1 MKRILP
7 LAALALLGACGPS
20 AEREPNDHFTQAT
33 PLKPGGS
40 AKGTI
45 GSPGDADW
53 YRLEGAREGGVM
65 SFKLQGI
72 RSVDFVVSLL
82 DKERQELKRFD
93 ETGIGGDEEG
103 WDLGVGP
110 APYFLTVANKDP
122 KAAPDQPYKL
132 VTRVDNGTGREREPN
147 DRAVAANPLE
157 PGGVVR
163 GHYFPSRNLLAAEE
177 PPAEVQASTEAAP
190 PAPTPPAAP
199 SPQSEE
205 DWFRLKVAKSG
216 LFSLN
221 IDLSEVPKV
230 DPVLEIYDSNFYR
243 LKELDLG
250 GLGEAEGIK
259 NFGIRGP
266 VEYLLRLRTK
276 TRQTNTEVP
285 YELLTELL
293 PYAGTTEFE
302 PNDQRLDATPFGA
315 ETITG
320 TIAPA
325 ADMDWYRVAVSSE
338 GRFLLRAELTALP
351 KMDLTLTL
359 ADDLG
364 NPLVLADNMGREQP
378 ESLTGFGV
386 SGRDYY
392 LVVAEKSR
400 KALDGRR
407 NYTLTRT
414 LTPFQPGLEYE
425 ANDSTPTAQA
435 LKMGESVDGY
445 FAPKADLDYYEFNVY
460 QSGSVALEVSGVPAV
475 RLGLA
480 LLEQEGKEL
489 ERVSSKKAGE
499 PLTLVRTL
507 EQGTYTVRL
516 SAEDPGQNN
525 VRDKYT
531 LRVRMR

>member
-7 LAALALLGACGPS
+7 LAALALFGACGPS
-20 AEREPNDHFTQAT
+20 SEREPNDHFTQAT
-33 PLKPGGS
+33 PLKPGAAVKGS
-40 AKGTI
+40 LGA
-45 GSPGDADW
+45 PGDADW
-53 YRLEGAREGGVM
+53 YRLEGAREGGVL
-65 SFKLQGI
+65 SFKLVGI

-93 ETGIGGDEEG
+93 ETGTGGDEEG

-110 APYFLTVANKDP
+110 GPYFLTVANKDP
-122 KAAPDQPYKL
+122 KAAPDQAYKL
-132 VTRVDNGTGREREPN
+132 QTRVDNGTGREREPN
-147 DRAVAANPLE
+147 DRAVAANALE

-177 PPAEVQASTEAAP
+177 PPVEVQASTEAAP
-190 PAPTPPAAP
+190 AAP
-199 SPQSEE
+199 ASQSEE

-276 TRQTNTEVP
+276 TRQVNTEVP

-293 PYAGTTEFE
+293 PYAGTSEFE

-315 ETITG
+315 ESITG
-320 TIAPA
+320 TLAPA
-325 ADMDWYRVAVSSE
+325 ADADWYRVAVSSE
-338 GRFLLRAELTALP
+338 TRFLMRAELTALP

-364 NPLVLADNMGREQP
+364 NTLVLADNMGKEQP

-392 LVVAEKSR
+392 LVVAEKTR

-414 LTPFQPGLEYE
+414 LTPFQPGLEFE

-445 FAPKADLDYYEFNVY
+445 FAPKGDIDYYEFNVY
-460 QSGSVALEVSGVPAV
+460 QGGSVAIEVSGVPAV

-480 LLEQEGKEL
+480 LLEQEGREIEK
-489 ERVSSKKAGE
+489 VSAKKSGE
-499 PLTLVRTL
+499 PLTLVKNL
-507 EQGTYTVRL
+507 EQGTYAVRL
-516 SAEDPGQNN
+516 TAEDPGQNN

-531 LRVRMR
+531 LRARMR